1 MSEARAPSGANA
13 ERDALHAKLRAAYAR
28 TATAGVQL
36 AKIVQRAN
44 TEADLVAH
52 YGGVAYAILA
62 LEELKAIAEQAAKDL
77 RAAMMISLSET
88 GAPQIATADFT
99 AYLAK
104 EPAFLEILDP
114 GKIPPDLW
122 TTPKSEPDRKLVKAA
137 LEAGRNLGGGA
148 AITTRNAQRLVIRGK
163 SQ

>member
-1 MSEARAPSGANA
+1 MSGGEEARAM
-13 ERDALHAKLRAAYAR
+13 LHAKLRASYAR

-44 TEADLVAH
+44 AEADLVAH
-52 YGGVAYAILA
+52 YGDVAYAILA
-62 LEELKAIAEQAAKDL
+62 LEDLKAIAEQAARDL

-99 AYLAK
+99 AYLAR

-114 GKIPPDLW
+114 AKIPQDLW
-122 TTPKSEPDRKLVKAA
+122 TTPKAEPDRKLVKAA
-137 LEAGRNLGGGA
+137 LEAGRDLGGSA
-148 AITTRNAQRLVIRGK
+148 AITARNAQRLVIRGK